1 MVVSYSEVTYMVKI
15 ETQIRTDGEI
25 KLLINE
31 NDERLVSEKL
41 KMKIKNDLTNSCER
55 FRERKTGISS
65 AKLCLEFIA
74 DLVSCS
80 IYGGLYFDQ
89 NIEEVKNIF
98 NTAAKLLE
106 VPKGNSLTV
115 EQEHSAIK
123 YLTDNLGLTASNK
136 RAFVSDEKLVFLFLD
151 YIKTSKTTDVYERI
165 SKETGLK
172 VETIKKKIN
181 AKAKEWSYLSRV
193 KNYTSAQWERIEESH
208 NEIDLVDKIMMSN
221 AKQKRLAHLVA
232 LRAETDEEIRL
243 LSGGV

>member
-1 MVVSYSEVTYMVKI
+1 
-15 ETQIRTDGEI
+15 
-25 KLLINE
+25 
-31 NDERLVSEKL
+31 
-41 KMKIKNDLTNSCER
+41 
-55 FRERKTGISS
+55 
-65 AKLCLEFIA
+65 
-74 DLVSCS
+74 
-80 IYGGLYFDQ
+80 
-89 NIEEVKNIF
+89 
-98 NTAAKLLE
+98 
-106 VPKGNSLTV
+106 
-115 EQEHSAIK
+115 
-123 YLTDNLGLTASNK
+123 
-136 RAFVSDEKLVFLFLD
+136 
-151 YIKTSKTTDVYERI
+151 VYERI